1 MTAKRLFD
9 LALTIPGLLLLSPL
23 LLGIALWIRF
33 DSPGPV
39 LFRQRRV
46 GKGGRPFFVL
56 KFRTMV
62 VDAEA
67 RGPKITVGDDP
78 RITRSGR
85 FLRQSK
91 LDELPQL
98 LNVVKGDMSLVGPR
112 PEVPEYV
119 ALYPP
124 EVREEVLSTPP
135 GITDFAS
142 IEFKEESRILA
153 EAGDPHRAYLETI
166 LPIKLAHYRRYVRKR
181 SLALDLLLIV
191 RTIWAIAVRS

>member
-1 MTAKRLFD
+1 MKVKRLLD
-9 LALTIPGLLLLSPL
+9 LVLVIPGLLLLAPVL
-23 LLGIALWIRF
+23 AGIALWIRL

-46 GKGGRPFFVL
+46 GRGGRPFFVL

-62 VDAEA
+62 ADAEA
-67 RGPKITVGDDP
+67 KGPRITVGGDP
-78 RITRSGR
+78 RITSSGR
-85 FLRQSK
+85 LLRQSK

-98 LNVVKGDMSLVGPR
+98 FNVLKGEMSLVGPR

-124 EVREEVLSTPP
+124 EVRDEVLSIPP

-142 IEFKEESRILA
+142 IEFRDENTLLA
-153 EAGDPHRAYLETI
+153 QAADPHRAYVETI
-166 LPIKLAHYRRYVRKR
+166 LPIKLGHYRRYVRER
-181 SLALDLLLIV
+181 SLTLDLLLLG
-191 RTIWAIAVRS
+191 RTIKAIIPRL